1 MRKAAVS
8 IVLLLIKIF
17 WIKPEKKNIIQTLE
31 GLWIIPQENLRFL
44 MKIGLNF
51 PLPKSVLKQISRN
64 LSNRSGKFRVNHLFY
79 LKWHQGGLVLAGEI
93 LEGFVK
99 GGGWAK
105 ILVNEQVVLRQIQ
118 SVEFV
123 DVILGK
129 ESWVGLT
136 FKCDSEEF
144 HTLWKDLDIKNQVVE
159 VFCVDD

>member
-1 MRKAAVS
+1 
-8 IVLLLIKIF
+8 
-17 WIKPEKKNIIQTLE
+17 
-31 GLWIIPQENLRFL
+31 

-64 LSNRSGKFRVNHLFY
+64 LPNRSGKFRVNHLFY
-79 LKWHQGGLVLAGEI
+79 IKWRKGSLVLAGEI
-93 LEGFVK
+93 FEGFVK
-99 GGGWAK
+99 NGGWAK
-105 ILVNEQVVLRQIQ
+105 IPVNDQVILRQIQ

-136 FKCDSEEF
+136 FKCESKEF
-144 HTLWKDLDIKNQVVE
+144 HTLWKDLDIKNKVVE